1 MEKDNNNIK
10 DIKAIKKDD
19 VLRLSKSLYLN
30 FVLKKSEKLVEVLYF
45 ITNVL
50 NDKESVKWQI
60 RKKGNEL
67 LSDIMSY
74 RTNFYQRKNFAR
86 QGDLLKIKITVS
98 EIISLL
104 SVSFSAGIIS
114 KDNFQIL
121 ETEML
126 DFIDLIS
133 KKSTGED
140 NGLDEDYF
148 VLPKSALLVSDE
160 EIGDK
165 TEVSSSEERVYILKD
180 KERFVSKGQEGIKD
194 SNVLD
199 MSFKEEIK
207 DTKDLY
213 RTNNKFIKDK
223 ITSLKDKIN
232 IGKNISSR
240 SKDIISIIKNNKEV
254 SIKDISKEMKD
265 CSEKTIQRE
274 LMSLIRSG
282 QIKKTG
288 EKRWSRYSVRL

>member
-1 MEKDNNNIK
+1 MEKDTNDIK
-10 DIKAIKKDD
+10 DIKTIKKDD

-114 KDNFQIL
+114 KDNFKFL

-133 KKSTGED
+133 RKSTRED

-148 VLPKSALLVSDE
+148 VLPKGSMLVSDE
-160 EIGDK
+160 EIGDRAG
-165 TEVSSSEERVYILKD
+165 VSASEEQIYILNNKD
-180 KERFVSKGQEGIKD
+180 SLNSKGQSFLKD
-194 SNVLD
+194 NRVFD
-199 MSFKEEIK
+199 MSFR
-207 DTKDLY
+207 KDL
-213 RTNNKFIKDK
+213 KDNEKNHK
-223 ITSLKDKIN
+223 IQNVFVRGKMSTKDKIN
-232 IGKNISSR
+232 LGNTTLNNR
-240 SKDIISIIKNNKEV
+240 AKDILAIIKKMREV
-254 SIKDISKEMKD
+254 SIKDISSQMKD

-274 LMSLIRSG
+274 LLSLIRSG
-282 QIKKTG
+282 RLSKTG
-288 EKRWSRYSVRL
+288 EKRWSRYSIK